1 VEELKGMLEAAGF
14 TDISIR
20 DKEKSDEIIK
30 GWNFGEGVEN
40 MVFSAYIQAKKPFQN
55 QITI

>member
-1 VEELKGMLEAAGF
+1 MEELKAMLGEAGF
-14 TDISIR
+14 SDIIIT

-40 MVFSAYIQAKKPFQN
+40 MVFSAYIQAKK
-55 QITI
+55 